1 MIFVSYMQ
9 TSPEGFQVIMPV
21 SPDYYGTIGAPAE
34 ESPEYRQEQQF
45 NMAMMADAA
54 VMKTN
59 NKEVKLG
66 AYAMRLAGSKR

>member
-1 MIFVSYMQ
+1 MIFASCMQ
-9 TSPEGFQVIMPV
+9 RSPEGFQVIMSV
-21 SPDYYGTIGAPAE
+21 SPDYYRTIGAPAE
-34 ESPEYRQEQQF
+34 ESPEYQQEQQF